1 MTSTLNSPTPTSGE
15 GILPAEGGTA
25 TPGAAVA
32 ASDAAV
38 TGATTSDAAVTGAS
52 ESSILPRIVAILT
65 PFFAIAA
72 AGFASWVGKNTGVVV
87 DQGQITV
94 LMSFAATAALAA
106 AWKWMQGWQ
115 QHERLV
121 ALGRDV
127 PRKPGPQAPANTAT
141 ISG

>member
-1 MTSTLNSPTPTSGE
+1 
-15 GILPAEGGTA
+15 
-25 TPGAAVA
+25 
-32 ASDAAV
+32 
-38 TGATTSDAAVTGAS
+38 
-52 ESSILPRIVAILT
+52 
-65 PFFAIAA
+65 
-72 AGFASWVGKNTGVVV
+72 
-87 DQGQITV
+87 
-94 LMSFAATAALAA
+94 MSFAATAALAA

>member
-72 AGFASWVGKNTGVVV
+72 AGFASWVGKNTGVAV